1 MKDFEL
7 AIFAGYNSKY
17 PARDSKEEL
26 IKVLEKDRKSAIDQF
41 KMNDVI
47 VNLDKFQC
55 YGVLTKISPL
65 SYF

>member
-26 IKVLEKDRKSAIDQF
+26 IKVLEKDRNSAID
-41 KMNDVI
+41 
-47 VNLDKFQC
+47 
-55 YGVLTKISPL
+55 
-65 SYF
+65 